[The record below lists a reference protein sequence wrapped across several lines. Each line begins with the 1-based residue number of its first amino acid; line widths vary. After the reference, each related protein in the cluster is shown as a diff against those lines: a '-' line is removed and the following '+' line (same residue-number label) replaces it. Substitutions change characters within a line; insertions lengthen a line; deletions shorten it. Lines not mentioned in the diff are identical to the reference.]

1 MKEEDEMDDDER
13 AWAVF
18 DDAFQSSPAAFEAAL
33 AGAAIAEDVTL
44 RSTFLLES
52 LLLKELPPDL
62 LPDLPPPSYLG
73 GGGGGG
79 RGGGGAVAT
88 AAGPRKGEERG
99 RGGATAGGASKQEVG
114 SKKASCRG
122 GASFKRSRGS
132 CEVCYRRKAQCDGK
146 FPCARYV

>member
-52 LLLKELPPDL
+52 LLLPPDL
-62 LPDLPPPSYLG
+62 LPDLPPPSYLGG

-114 SKKASCRG
+114 SKKASRRG

-132 CEVCYRRKAQCDGK
+132 CEVCYRRKTQCDGK